1 MNTQA
6 FAAGLVFI
14 LAFLF
19 VGFLVARSV
28 RDPATTEHRSRRPS
42 KHARHLDP
50 LPEPLTVSQVAEIE
64 AEELGL
70 YSIQTSEGLPLATVL
85 KTWHRDATTD
95 MKAADRSQLRWQVAD
110 NVAPSETTEE
120 TLRLQWVATPLKE
133 DQPLEEDQ
141 TDGESNSDRAN
152 GE

>member
-14 LAFLF
+14 LAFLL
-19 VGFLVARSV
+19 VGFLVARSM

-120 TLRLQWVATPLKE
+120 TLSLQWVATPLKE
-133 DQPLEEDQ
+133 DQ
-141 TDGESNSDRAN
+141 TDGESDSDRAN